1 MKRLIVSTA
10 IALALIAPAKA
21 DDVGAVI
28 GGLSG
33 LVIAGPPGAI
43 AGVIIGGIFGKPWWG
58 PDESAY
64 KCWIDREFVR
74 HCPKLPVAQ

>member
-1 MKRLIVSTA
+1 MKKLLLTLALTA
-10 IALALIAPAKA
+10 ALIAPAKA

-33 LVIAGPPGAI
+33 LFIAGPPGAI
-43 AGVIIGGIFGKPWWG
+43 IGLIVGGIWGKPFWG
-58 PDESAY
+58 PDESEY

-74 HCPKLPVAQ
+74 HCPKLPVAR